1 MKKLLVIVALLA
13 IGIVQAATVH
23 WTSGSAWGVG
33 GDTAWDNSVN
43 WLHNDWETH
52 AVPAADD
59 TVYIDRYTAGNLGLL
74 TTFDPTLSSVT
85 PSFTIVVLSA
95 QPAGPEINLSLIN
108 GASLNA
114 VNLQL
119 GAGTDATNT
128 MYMSGNASATAGGL
142 WVGVQP
148 SACSKI
154 QMVDT
159 STLTVNAG
167 LFFTGVDSQILM
179 DDSAKV
185 SLPTILVTDGW
196 ENTVINA
203 INAQKTIAR
212 VDNGG
217 TGWTE
222 YSVVPEPATFGL
234 LAVLG
239 LAFLRRK

>member
-33 GDTAWDNSVN
+33 GDTDWDKTVN
-43 WLHNDWETH
+43 WIYNDWATH
-52 AVPAADD
+52 AVPAASDD
-59 TVYIDRYTAGNLGLL
+59 VYIDRYTAGNVGLL
-74 TTFDPTLSSVT
+74 TTFDPSLSSAT
-85 PSFTIVVLSA
+85 PTLGNVFFSA

-114 VNLQL
+114 GNLQL
-119 GAGTDATNT
+119 GAGANATNT

-142 WVGVQP
+142 WVGVVAT
-148 SACSKI
+148 ACSEI
-154 QMVDT
+154 QMIDT
-159 STLTVNAG
+159 STLTVNSG
-167 LFFTGVDSQILM
+167 LFFAGDSQILM
-179 DDSAKV
+179 DDSATV

-203 INAQKTIAR
+203 IVAQKTIAR
-212 VDNGG
+212 VDDGG

-222 YSVVPEPATFGL
+222 YTVIPEPTTFGL